1 VGAAGGRLAA
11 NRRQECSVPSQKK
24 NPAAPPA
31 AASAAEE
38 PAGSSDESR
47 ALRPFLDVPIDVT
60 VELARKKL
68 KVREILNLQID
79 SIIQMDQSAGE
90 NVDLRLNGVAVGNG
104 EIVVIEDTM
113 GLRVTDL
120 KVIAGDRE

>member
-1 VGAAGGRLAA
+1 MPGTKKLPVGAHFAAGEALAGDA
-11 NRRQECSVPSQKK
+11 VE
-24 NPAAPPA
+24 
-31 AASAAEE
+31 
-38 PAGSSDESR
+38 SDEGR
-47 ALRPFLDVPIDVT
+47 ALRPFLDVPIEVT

-79 SIIQMDQSAGE
+79 SVIQMDQSAGE
-90 NVDLRLNGVAVGNG
+90 NVDLRLNGIAVGNG

-120 KVIAGDRE
+120 KARVMEHE

>member
-1 VGAAGGRLAA
+1 M
-11 NRRQECSVPSQKK
+11 PSQKK
-24 NPAAPPA
+24 PPGAPHAAGSDTPVQDSA
-31 AASAAEE
+31 AAEE
-38 PAGSSDESR
+38 SQ
-47 ALRPFLDVPIDVT
+47 ALLPFLDVPVEVT

-104 EIVVIEDTM
+104 EIVVIEDMM
-113 GLRVTDL
+113 GLRLTDL
-120 KVIAGDRE
+120 KLRATDRE